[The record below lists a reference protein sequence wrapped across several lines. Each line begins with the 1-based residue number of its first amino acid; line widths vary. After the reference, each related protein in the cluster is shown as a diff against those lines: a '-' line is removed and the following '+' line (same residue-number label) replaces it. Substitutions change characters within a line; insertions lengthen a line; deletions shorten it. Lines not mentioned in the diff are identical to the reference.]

1 MMEEDDLFLD
11 DDLDD
16 IPDNTLLELEQNAI
30 SSTQR
35 QQPTPA
41 ARLPPLR
48 KQAHNASS
56 LARSQKPAK
65 NLPWRPPQRQQQP
78 QAPQTRPGAAPPASA
93 PEPPSSDYGIDEE
106 HVIDLDE
113 PSMIIQPASGPQ
125 SRAPS
130 RASSRP
136 ASNHGNKAAVDAET
150 AAAFA
155 AADAE
160 MGGQVNG
167 GWAQAP
173 HLQHRA
179 SSNAEM
185 ASLQARIAQL
195 EAEQN
200 RLRKAEQEART
211 AALARQGEISIVRAN
226 QEKDKKDYER
236 RISVMQKLHSDQ
248 SAKHKAELDATRKER
263 EKMETDN
270 RFLQHDL
277 AQEAERA
284 KRTGGP
290 VKPRPAKEKDTPR
303 KAKRKA
309 LGDGFDDEEVLTV
322 SPSRSREKSKDQTP
336 KAGAKRKRSAQ
347 DSPLPA
353 LSFTQPQQ
361 PTQQASGDVPIVAA
375 GSAVQIA
382 RSNIE
387 RERYE
392 YMQRM
397 LHHRRRAGDERTV
410 ELFAK
415 YSLPPA
421 PGRTLSSIFFDGLAG
436 PAQPED
442 SDSMALK
449 VSRTLLKLWASC
461 IQNKSYEPLALILDM
476 LRAALDFEYSDVI
489 TKLIEEAVPLCLYS
503 MDLVVTPLVSV
514 MQRPSLSASFDYEA
528 QAKLAAEV
536 DIDEVVD
543 FLHLL
548 SQSAELHPER
558 NEAFWRTMQ
567 MTSTL
572 VMLSRAQ
579 PVPRLITGLQV
590 LRGSILDATSGPIS
604 EDPMKQDQQERAT
617 VDRLTSLL
625 FDSPAVPPDE
635 PPYSDEEIAELRL
648 ETLLVLKQMCLTD
661 HGGSVLAQHRS
672 AIGRLVK
679 FLDGQVCKLYD
690 ITPDVGRTLMEGDDQ
705 PTAHELIIKT
715 VNLTVRLIHHLLHAY
730 ESSIDLQ
737 QKLAAVH
744 GGYHRFLISLTRVA
758 FSEQLVFEQGIETEV
773 VEAAHEILDNVLSP
787 EEGEAIVKAVE
798 TPRGTR
804 STTTHKDTSGE
815 SQGDEMDTEDG

>member
-1 MMEEDDLFLD
+1 MEEDDLFLG

-35 QQPTPA
+35 QRPTPA
-41 ARLPPLR
+41 PRPQPLR

-78 QAPQTRPGAAPPASA
+78 QAVQTRPGAAPPASA
-93 PEPPSSDYGIDEE
+93 PEPPSSDYGMDGE

-130 RASSRP
+130 RTSSRP
-136 ASNHGNKAAVDAET
+136 VSNYGGKAALDAET

-160 MGGQVNG
+160 MGGQMNG
-167 GWAQAP
+167 AWAQAP

-195 EAEQN
+195 ETEQN
-200 RLRKAEQEART
+200 RLRKAEQDARN
-211 AALARQGEISIVRAN
+211 ASLARQGEISIVRAN
-226 QEKDKKDYER
+226 QEKEKKEFER
-236 RISVMQKLHSDQ
+236 RISVMQKLHSDEA
-248 SAKHKAELDATRKER
+248 AKHKAELEATRKER

-284 KRTGGP
+284 KRTNGP
-290 VKPRPAKEKDTPR
+290 VKPGLPKEKDTPR
-303 KAKRKA
+303 KTKRKA
-309 LGDGFDDEEVLTV
+309 LGDGFDDDEVLTV

-353 LSFTQPQQ
+353 LSFAGPQQ
-361 PTQQASGDVPIVAA
+361 PVQQVNQDVPIVAA
-375 GSAVQIA
+375 DSALANA
-382 RSNIE
+382 RTDNE
-387 RERYE
+387 RERYRF
-392 YMQRM
+392 MQRM
-397 LHHRRRAGDERTV
+397 LDHRRREQDERTI

-415 YSLPPA
+415 HSFPST
-421 PGRTLSSIFFDGLAG
+421 PGRTLSSIFFDGIAALAS
-436 PAQPED
+436 PED
-442 SDSMALK
+442 GDSMALK
-449 VSRTLLKLWASC
+449 TSRTLLKLWASC
-461 IQNKSYEPLALILDM
+461 IQDKSYAPLALILDM
-476 LRAALDFEYSDVI
+476 LRAALDFEYSNVI
-489 TKLIEEAVPLCLYS
+489 NKLIEEAVPLCLYS
-503 MDLVVTPLVSV
+503 MDLVVTPLLSV
-514 MQRPSLSASFDYEA
+514 IQRPSLSASFDYEA

-548 SQSAELHPER
+548 GQSAELYPER

-579 PVPRLITGLQV
+579 PVPRLITGLQI
-590 LRGSILDATSGPIS
+590 LRGSILDASLGPIN
-604 EDPMKQDQQERAT
+604 EDAMKQEQQERAT

-625 FDSPAVPPDE
+625 FDSPAVPKDE

-661 HGGSVLAQHRS
+661 HGGLLLAQHRS

-690 ITPDVGRTLMEGDDQ
+690 VTPDIGRVQAEEDDQ
-705 PTAHELIIKT
+705 PTAHGLIIKT
-715 VNLTVRLIHHLLHAY
+715 VDLTVRLLHHLLHAY

-804 STTTHKDTSGE
+804 STTTHKNTSGA
-815 SQGDEMDTEDG
+815 SQDDEMDTEDG